1 MTVDEMT
8 QVRELRA
15 DAPVADRARLAPG
28 RARLLETALTGKRSR
43 VARGRRRPLMIAAV
57 FVAVTAVVATATLL
71 IDGHRAGREGT
82 PATAPGLDLKGM
94 SAPELLEF
102 AARTVQEQP
111 PLTEPRADQWI
122 YAKETQEGDDDAD
135 FALEKWLRYDGA
147 ELAFHP
153 RPGAEDPGE
162 LETIEVNLEGRG
174 DEYDDRSPRQM
185 YRFLSTL
192 PADGEGTLEALREEN
207 ALVDDKSLTQ
217 AENDYAEISV
227 LLDAYVQPPKGLA
240 GLYRALATMP
250 GGELVDH
257 LVEDEAGQYA
267 VAVRFPEPGRKGGKH
282 ADEWLLDPVT
292 FEIVGERMIEDGEVA
307 GGNAYIVK
315 AVVDEAGRRA

>member
-28 RARLLETALTGKRSR
+28 RARLVETALTAKRSR
-43 VARGRRRPLMIAAV
+43 VIWGRRSPLLVAAV
-57 FVAVTAVVATATLL
+57 FVAVTAVVGTATLL
-71 IDGHRAGREGT
+71 VNGQRAGREAT
-82 PATAPGLDLKGM
+82 PATAPGLDLKRM
-94 SAPELLEF
+94 SVEELLEF
-102 AARTVQEQP
+102 AARTVEEQP
-111 PLTEPRADQWI
+111 PLSEPRADQWI

-135 FALEKWLRYDGA
+135 FELEKWLRYDGA
-147 ELAFHP
+147 ELASYP
-153 RPGAEDPGE
+153 RPGADDPGE
-162 LETIEVNLEGRG
+162 LETTELNLEGLG
-174 DEYDDRSPRQM
+174 DDDRSPRQM
-185 YRFLSTL
+185 YRFLATL
-192 PADGEGTLEALREEN
+192 PADGEGTLKALREEN

-217 AENDYAEISV
+217 AGNDYTEISV

-257 LVEDEAGQYA
+257 LVQDEAGQYA
-267 VAVRFPEPGRKGGKH
+267 VAVRFPEPGRESEKH

-292 FEIVGERMIEDGEVA
+292 FEVVGERVIEDGEVV
-307 GGNAYIVK
+307 GGNAYVVK
-315 AVVDEAGRRA
+315 AVVDKAGRRP

>member
-8 QVRELRA
+8 WVRELRA

-28 RARLLETALTGKRSR
+28 RDRLVEAARTGKRR
-43 VARGRRRPLMIAAV
+43 PATWGRRRLVIAAA
-57 FVAVTAVVATATLL
+57 FVAVTAVVVTATLL
-71 IDGHRAGREGT
+71 AQGHEAGREVT
-82 PATAPGLDLKGM
+82 PAVTPSLDLKGM
-94 SAPELLEF
+94 SAREFLEY
-102 AARTVQEQP
+102 AARTVEGQP
-111 PLTEPRADQWI
+111 PVTEPRPDQWI
-122 YAKETQEGDDDAD
+122 YAKVTQEGDDDAD
-135 FALEKWLRYDGA
+135 FELETWLRYDGA
-147 ELAFHP
+147 KLASYP

-162 LETIEVNLEGRG
+162 LETTELNLEGLA

-192 PADGEGTLEALREEN
+192 PADGEGTLKALREEN

-217 AENDYAEISV
+217 AGNDYTELSV
-227 LLDAYVQPPKGLA
+227 LLDADVQPPKGLA

-257 LVEDEAGQYA
+257 LVEDEAGRQA
-267 VAVRFPEPGRKGGKH
+267 VAVRFPEPGREGEKH

-292 FEIVGERMIEDGEVA
+292 FEVVGERVIDDGEVV
-307 GGNAYIVK
+307 GGNAQVAK
-315 AVVDEAGRRA
+315 AVVDKAGDRP

>member
-1 MTVDEMT
+1 MT

-28 RARLLETALTGKRSR
+28 RARLVEAALTTKRSR
-43 VARGRRRPLMIAAV
+43 VRWGRRPLVIAAV
-57 FVAVTAVVATATLL
+57 FVAVTAVVVTATLL
-71 IDGHRAGREGT
+71 AHGHRAGRESP
-82 PATAPGLDLKGM
+82 PAVAPGLDLNGM
-94 SAPELLEF
+94 SARELLEY
-102 AARTVQEQP
+102 AARTVEEQP
-111 PLTEPRADQWI
+111 SITEPRADQWI

-135 FALEKWLRYDGA
+135 FELEKWLRYDGA
-147 ELAFHP
+147 ELASYP

-162 LETIEVNLEGRG
+162 LETTELNLEGLS

-192 PADGEGTLEALREEN
+192 PADGEGALKALREEN

-217 AENDYAEISV
+217 AGNDYTELLV
-227 LLDAYVQPPKGLA
+227 LLDAYAQPPKGLA

-257 LVEDEAGQYA
+257 LVEDEAGHEA
-267 VAVRFPEPGRKGGKH
+267 VAVRFPEPGREGEKR

-292 FEIVGERMIEDGEVA
+292 FEIVGQRAIEDGEVV
-307 GGNAYIVK
+307 GGNAYVVK
-315 AVVDEAGRRA
+315 AVVDEAGRRP